1 MTTVTISQSGR
12 LLALDTPLGKDVLIP
27 TSFSGEEGMSRLF
40 SFSVEAF
47 SANDSIA
54 AADLLGKSVTVTVNS
69 AGHQPRLFNGVVTGF
84 STGTVTFNGYRR
96 YALTLSPWL
105 WLLDRTSDCRI
116 FQSKSVK
123 DIAAALFGDAGFSD
137 YDYKA
142 QGGTT
147 ARDYCVQYN
156 ESDFAFL
163 SRLFEEEGIFYFF
176 QHSDGKHQLVLADQ
190 SSAYGDSGLEH
201 VTFRPDLPARTPEM
215 LTDWRPAWSFVSGKW
230 TLRDYD
236 FEKPTS
242 DLTGAGSTILGVSAF
257 KSWERFDYPGRYT
270 AKADGDDRAKRRMEA
285 DEAGFEMVA
294 GAGTYAAFAPGTK
307 FTLSG
312 HPVAAEQGK
321 AYALVSVQHDA
332 KDNAQV
338 TTASNKVEPP
348 SYGNRFTCLPAT
360 TTFRPPP
367 ATPRPVMR
375 GPQVATVVGASGD
388 EICCDKYGR
397 IRVQFPWDRL
407 GTNDDKSSCWL
418 RVAQPMAGRKWGTL
432 FIPRV
437 GMEVVVDF
445 LDGDPDR
452 PLVTGTV
459 YNAENMPPWDLP
471 ANKTRSGLV
480 TRSST
485 GGEAANANELRFE
498 DKKGEEQILF
508 HAEKDFLRE
517 VENDDTLTV
526 DHDQSITVKNNRTL
540 TVSEGDETITIAQGS
555 QTLAVEAGDRT
566 VTVHGD
572 LATTVSQGNRTLTV
586 SQGNLET
593 TVSSGNHTTTVSTG
607 NLGIKTS
614 AGSITIDAMQGIEL
628 KCGSNSIK
636 IDQQGITV
644 KGMQVKVQGEVQVEV
659 KGAMTTLKGDA
670 TVTIQGGLV
679 KIN

>member
-1 MTTVTISQSGR
+1 MTLSLSQSGR

-27 TSFSGEEGMSRLF
+27 TSFVGDEGMSRLF
-40 SFSVEAF
+40 DFTVEAI
-47 SANDSIA
+47 SANTGIA
-54 AADLLGKSVTVTVNS
+54 AADLLGKTVTVTVDMIGN
-69 AGHQPRLFNGVVTGF
+69 APRRFNGVVTGF
-84 STGTVTFNGYRR
+84 SAGTIVDNGYRTYGLR
-96 YALTLSPWL
+96 LSPWL

-123 DIAAALFGDAGFSD
+123 DIATTLFGDAGFSD
-137 YDYKA
+137 YEYKA

-147 ARDYCVQYN
+147 AREYCVQYN

-176 QHSDGKHQLVLADQ
+176 RHGDGKHTLVLADQ
-190 SSAYGDSGLEH
+190 SSAYGDSGADH
-201 VTFRPDLPARTPEM
+201 VPFTPGTRPRTPEY
-215 LTDWRPAWSFVSGKW
+215 LTDWRPGWSFVSGKW

-242 DLTGAGSTILGVSAF
+242 DLTGSDSTVLGVSAF
-257 KSWERFDYPGRYT
+257 KSWERFDYPGRYS
-270 AKADGDDRAKRRMEA
+270 AKADGDARAKRRMEA
-285 DEAGFEMVA
+285 DEAGYEVVA
-294 GAGTYAAFAPGTK
+294 GVGNIAAFAPGTK
-307 FTLSG
+307 FTLG
-312 HPVAAEQGK
+312 AHPVSSERNK
-321 AYALVSVQHDA
+321 VYALVSVHHEATD
-332 KDNAQV
+332 KAQF
-338 TTASNKVEPP
+338 TTAAGRAESP
-348 SYGNRFTCLPAT
+348 SYGNRFTCLPAAT
-360 TTFRPPP
+360 AFRPPP

-375 GPQVATVVGASGD
+375 GPQTALVVGASGD

-407 GTNDDKSSCWL
+407 GSKDDKSSCWL

-471 ANKTRSGLV
+471 ANKTRSGVV
-480 TRSST
+480 TRSSA

-508 HAEKDFLRE
+508 HAEKDFVRE

-526 DHDQSITVKNNRTL
+526 DHDQTITIKNNRTL
-540 TVSEGDETITIAQGS
+540 TVSEGDETVTITKGN
-555 QTLAVEAGDRT
+555 QTLAVEAGKRT
-566 VTVHGD
+566 VTVQGD
-572 LATTVSQGNRTLTV
+572 LATTVSQGNHTLTV

-593 TVSSGNHTTTVSTG
+593 TVSTG
-607 NLGIKTS
+607 NVALTAS
-614 AGSITIDAMQGIEL
+614 AGSISIEALQGIEL
-628 KCGSNSIK
+628 KCGGNSIT
-636 IDQQGITV
+636 IDQQGVTV
-644 KGMQVKVQGEVQVEV
+644 KGMQVKVQGDVQVEV